1 MENLNSDLIQAA
13 TSNFNLPHDVVTLPT
28 GGIFYKNKQKS
39 VKVGYLTASDENF
52 IVDAVQRRGDNLIT
66 NLIRTKLYEP
76 ELKVQDL
83 LQEDIEAILLFLR
96 NSSFGPEY
104 KLSLTDPN
112 TGKNFDAT
120 ILLDELNIKQPKVKP
135 NSDGTFEV
143 KLPRSE
149 SVVKIKPLTFAESEE
164 LNKQYE
170 TYPQGRV
177 APTVS
182 WKLNKQIL
190 EVNGSNDRMQISSF
204 IEQLP
209 IMDSKYI
216 KNFLSENVPSLDLK
230 RKVQAPS
237 GEIVDVNINFGV
249 EFFRP
254 FF

>member
-39 VKVGYLTASDENF
+39 VKVGYLTASDENL
-52 IVDAVQRRGDNLIT
+52 IVDAIQRRGDNLIS
-66 NLIRTKLYEP
+66 NLVRTKLYEP

-83 LQEDIEAILLFLR
+83 LQEDIEAILIFLR

-104 KLSLTDPN
+104 KVNLIDPS
-112 TGKNFDAT
+112 TGKNFEST
-120 ILLDELNIKQPKVKP
+120 LLLDELNIKQPKVKP

-143 KLPRSE
+143 KLPRTE
-149 SVVKIKPLTFAESEE
+149 SIVKIKPLTYSESEE
-164 LNKQYE
+164 INKSIE
-170 TYPQGRV
+170 SYPQGRV
-177 APTVS
+177 APSVS
-182 WKLNKQIL
+182 WRLNKQIVEL
-190 EVNGSNDRMQISSF
+190 NGSNDRVKIASF

-216 KNFLSENVPSLDLK
+216 KNFLSENVPSLDL
-230 RKVQAPS
+230 RRTIQAPS
-237 GEIVDVNINFGV
+237 GEMVDVNIAFGV
-249 EFFRP
+249 DFFRP